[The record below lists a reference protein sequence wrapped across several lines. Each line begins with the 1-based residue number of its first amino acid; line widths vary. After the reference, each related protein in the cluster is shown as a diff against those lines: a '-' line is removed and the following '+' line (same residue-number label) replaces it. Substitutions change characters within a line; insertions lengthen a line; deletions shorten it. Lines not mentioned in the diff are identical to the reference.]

1 LILAGDHLQLPPTI
15 KSKDEEKVLS
25 FTLFDRMIRLYAERV
40 SRLLNIQYRMNE
52 KIMQFSSGALY
63 KSKLVA
69 HESVKSHLLS
79 DITRQEIYNIK
90 GDMDNLEMSSQ
101 PLIFIDTS
109 NYRFFETSDVESSS
123 KFNMGEAKICKFFV
137 DYLINILSV
146 KSQNPNLNVNE
157 VKTKLN
163 LSFIGVITPY
173 SAQVNYLKNLMPAEE
188 YPELEI
194 STVDGFQGREKE
206 IIILDLVRSNKK
218 HEVGFLADRRR
229 LNVAIT
235 RAKRMCIL
243 ICDSSTVKNDE
254 FISKMCDY
262 FSENAMQ
269 IDINFNIFDHK
280 EIENIQLETD
290 LLTHKNEK
298 EKQLLEKEEKTLRN
312 IQNKDDSKTAEKK
325 KKKNKKKNK
334 DREKEKD
341 ENNAN
346 VYFNNDLQNQ
356 NTVFNNHHGNQHI
369 VKKEVSIEFVKRIH
383 GFVEDFLLSDDM
395 ETKIEG
401 LDNVE
406 RRYIHTYAEI
416 KDLIHESVVRL
427 ITFVVLELKLFFLC
441 SHS

>member
-1 LILAGDHLQLPPTI
+1 MFFRLILAGDHLQLPPTI

-25 FTLFDRMIRLYAERV
+25 FTLFDRMMRLYGERV

-52 KIMQFSSGALY
+52 KIMQFSSQALY
-63 KSKLVA
+63 NSKLIA

-79 DITRQEIYNIK
+79 DITTQESYLSK
-90 GDMDNLEMSSQ
+90 GGMDNLEMGSQ
-101 PLIFIDTS
+101 ALVYIDTS
-109 NYRFFETSDVESSS
+109 NYRFFENSDVDSASR
-123 KFNMGEAKICKFFV
+123 FNMGEAKICKFFV
-137 DYLINILSV
+137 DYLKNIIS
-146 KSQNPNLNVNE
+146 SNNNENNPHELKTSLNLNY
-157 VKTKLN
+157 
-163 LSFIGVITPY
+163 IGVITPY
-173 SAQVNYLKNLMPAEE
+173 SAQVNCIKNLLPAEE

-229 LNVAIT
+229 LNVAVT

-280 EIENIQLETD
+280 EIEDIQLETD
-290 LLTHKNEK
+290 LITQKNQK
-298 EKQLLEKEEKTLRN
+298 EKQLLEKEELTLRN
-312 IQNKDDSKTAEKK
+312 IQNKDDSKTAAEKK

-334 DREKEKD
+334 EKD
-341 ENNAN
+341 NEEKVQNNFS
-346 VYFNNDLQNQ
+346 YNNDNDSNLNNNNNQ
-356 NTVFNNHHGNQHI
+356 AQSVLHNNHHGHQHM

-383 GFVEDFLLSDDM
+383 GFIEDFLISDEM

-401 LDNVE
+401 LDNFE

-416 KDLIHESVVRL
+416 KNLIHESIVR
-427 ITFVVLELKLFFLC
+427 FSYLFF
-441 SHS
+441 